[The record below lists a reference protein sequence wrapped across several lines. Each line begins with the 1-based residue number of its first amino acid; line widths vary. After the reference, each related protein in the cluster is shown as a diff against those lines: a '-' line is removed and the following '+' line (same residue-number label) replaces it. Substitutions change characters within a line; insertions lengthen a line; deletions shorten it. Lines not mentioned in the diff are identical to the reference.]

1 MSTHPTF
8 HTNPEVFNRLKQL
21 AFVAGALPFVAIH
34 ASYLIA
40 ATEGY
45 VDWCVPYWDS
55 CTSISKTGREGIAY
69 VWFKVTMIPAAVVIF
84 LFWRQLYKWQSLS
97 VFPANKALMIV
108 GCIGAVCLAIYTFA
122 LGEAGDLFRR
132 QRQVGATVYFTFT
145 YLAQLMLVAWLL
157 RHGVKSFWRNYM
169 LASCVACLVIG
180 IISLVIE
187 ANTYWHDDVE
197 DAIEWIL
204 AFIIDVNFLAF
215 FAYLLVL
222 ERCGEHRIDNARG
235 TEPNGP
241 QDS

>member
-1 MSTHPTF
+1 MSTPYSHL
-8 HTNPEVFNRLKQL
+8 HNIVFQRLKLL
-21 AFVAGALPFVAIH
+21 ALVAGALPFIAIH

-55 CTSISKTGREGIAY
+55 CTSISKTGREGTAY
-69 VWFKVTMIPAAVVIF
+69 VWFKATMIPAAIVLF
-84 LFWRQLYKWQSLS
+84 LFWRQLFKWQGLRPE
-97 VFPANKALMIV
+97 PANKALMIV

-132 QRQVGATVYFTFT
+132 QRQIGATVYFTFT

-157 RHGVKSFWRNYM
+157 KTGIRSFWRSYM
-169 LASCVACLVIG
+169 LTSCIACLVIG
-180 IISLVIE
+180 IISLLID
-187 ANTYWHDDVE
+187 ANTDWHDDVE
-197 DAIEWIL
+197 DAIEWVL

-222 ERCGEHRIDNARG
+222 ESREKRPTNHGRG
-235 TEPNGP
+235 TEQDGP
-241 QDS
+241 QAT